1 MSILICGVLSYD
13 TVMVFNDKFKYHIS
27 QDHVQGQEE
36 IDIYFMVPD
45 LRRQF
50 GGCAGN
56 IAYNLNLLGADPL
69 IMATVGADFNHYAEW
84 LDKQNIKRDYIAVVE
99 HSYTAQTFVTIDMDD
114 NHITAF
120 HPGAMNFS
128 STNQVW
134 QAKEATIGIVC
145 SESAD
150 AMMIHALQFVEA
162 GIPFIFDPGQSVQ
175 LFDGDELLKF
185 LEQAQWIL
193 LNRKEWQIVHQ
204 RTGLSAEQV
213 AMRVQALIITQE
225 AQGAMIYTQETRY
238 NIPAAKAKAVND
250 PTGCSDAFCAGI
262 LYGLAKEI
270 DWETTGRIAALMGAI
285 KVEHHGTQNHTV
297 TLDLFKARFKK
308 NFGYALII

>member
-1 MSILICGVLSYD
+1 
-13 TVMVFNDKFKYHIS
+13 
-27 QDHVQGQEE
+27 
-36 IDIYFMVPD
+36 
-45 LRRQF
+45 
-50 GGCAGN
+50 
-56 IAYNLNLLGADPL
+56 
-69 IMATVGADFNHYAEW
+69 
-84 LDKQNIKRDYIAVVE
+84 
-99 HSYTAQTFVTIDMDD
+99 
-114 NHITAF
+114 
-120 HPGAMNFS
+120 MNFS

-162 GIPFIFDPGQSVQ
+162 GIPFIFDPGQSIQ

-204 RTGLSAEQV
+204 RTGLKAEQV

-225 AQGAMIYTQETRY
+225 AHGAMIYTQETRY
-238 NIPAAKAKAVND
+238 NIPAARAKAIND
-250 PTGCSDAFCAGI
+250 PTGCGDAFCAGI
-262 LYGLAKEI
+262 LYGLAKEV

-285 KVEHHGTQNHTV
+285 KVEHHGTQNHNF